1 MCKQWQDPPST
12 VFKVFISYQSM
23 GKNRK
28 GFDVT
33 KATVVKALLEQYLK
47 AFFGNQYQPSYLD
60 SWVLFYGKQLSNE
73 KTLAECG
80 IEKKVEITCKMAEVP
95 PKPQPP
101 KQVNVGII
109 FEEDGSTAEYL
120 DVDDKCTLS
129 SLFDQ
134 YIVVVLLRS

>member
-1 MCKQWQDPPST
+1 M
-12 VFKVFISYQSM
+12 FKVFISYQSM
-23 GKNRK
+23 GTNRK

-47 AFFGNQYQPSYLD
+47 SIYGHQYQPSYLD
-60 SWVLFYGKQLSNE
+60 SLALFFGKQLSNE

-129 SLFDQ
+129 SLFYQ
-134 YIVVVLLRS
+134 YIVVVFFRSQS

>member
-1 MCKQWQDPPST
+1 
-12 VFKVFISYQSM
+12 M
-23 GKNRK
+23 GTNRK

-80 IEKKVEITCKMAEVP
+80 IENNVEITCKMAQVP
-95 PKPQPP
+95 PKPQPL
-101 KQVNVGII
+101 KQMSVGIV
-109 FEEDGSTAEYL
+109 FEGNESTAKYL
-120 DVDDKCTLS
+120 TVDDKCTLF

-134 YIVVVLLRS
+134 YIVAVFFRSES